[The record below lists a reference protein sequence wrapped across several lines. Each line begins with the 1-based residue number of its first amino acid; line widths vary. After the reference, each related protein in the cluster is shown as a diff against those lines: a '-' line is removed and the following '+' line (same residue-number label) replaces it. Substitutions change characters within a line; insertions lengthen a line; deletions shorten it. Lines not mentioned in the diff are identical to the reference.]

1 MSRPVLSGDLRAI
14 PLADVLL
21 LLNNNRK
28 TGSLRCA
35 QPDVT
40 KTVEWEGGE
49 IIFARSSR
57 PEDRLGAF
65 LLSRGKVTPAQLEQ
79 ASREVGA
86 RERLGKT
93 LVRLGA
99 MKPDELWDAV
109 RGQVIEIVYSLFHW
123 KEGFFDFREGPPT
136 TEKIALQTSMMNVIM
151 EGTRRLDEWSRVKQR
166 IQSDRVILAPVKSL
180 EEVARSVKLSEFEK
194 SVMGLVDGRR
204 TVRDIVAL
212 AGRSEFDSWQ
222 ALYALLSAGVVRVQ
236 LLAFDTPSA
245 GPAAPA
251 PSQDDSALDE
261 VIDRYGEAIATL
273 LGRAVSAGGP
283 VEAARLRRLMREA
296 SFLQADLLKEIAV
309 EPDGR
314 LDRRILLANAAEYP
328 AEERA
333 RVVESALGRLIQ
345 LLVREMKGT
354 VRHDDVLQRLGPG
367 APPARTPAS

>member
-14 PLADVLL
+14 PLADILL

-57 PEDRLGAF
+57 PEDRLGAY
-65 LLSRGKVTPAQLEQ
+65 LLSRGRVTSAQLEQ
-79 ASREVGA
+79 ANREMA

-93 LVRLGA
+93 LIRLGA
-99 MKPDELWDAV
+99 MTPEALWDAV
-109 RGQVIEIVYSLFHW
+109 RGQVAEIVYSLFHW

-151 EGTRRLDEWSRVKQR
+151 EGTRRLDEWSRVKQK

-180 EEVARSVKLSEFEK
+180 EEVARSVKLPEFEK

-236 LLAFDTPSA
+236 LLAFDSPAA

-251 PSQDDSALDE
+251 PSLDSALDE
-261 VIDRYGEAIATL
+261 TIDRYGDAIATL
-273 LGRAVSAGGP
+273 LGRAASAGGP

-333 RVVESALGRLIQ
+333 RVVESVLGRLLQ

-367 APPARTPAS
+367 APPTRTPAS